1 MELGKEQSWKSFE
14 VRAGKSRYCHERRVK
29 SILVRAQT
37 VWEQWAWLSLKALLT
52 TMVPLHGGPWVAWTM
67 VEG

>member
-14 VRAGKSRYCHERRVK
+14 VRAGKSRHYHERRVK
-29 SILVRAQT
+29 TILVRAQT
-37 VWEQWAWLSLKALLT
+37 VWEQRAWLSLKALLT